1 MKSGGRR
8 VVSGKYLRKGSRV
21 YLEGQ
26 LQTRKWTDAD
36 GRDRYATEIIL
47 TAGSG
52 EMILLDSRADSR
64 EPGPVEAANNAVPDP
79 VGTQATS

>member
-1 MKSGGRR
+1 MGA
-8 VVSGKYLRKGSRV
+8 VSWPGSICASGSRV
-21 YLEGQ
+21 YIEGQ

-79 VGTQATS
+79 VGTRATS